1 MKYIIRGLLL
11 GLVLSLP
18 AVAQVQMLDKV
29 AVIVDQGVVLES
41 EVKALVDEVKADAEA
56 KGQKLPSDLALRTQA
71 IERLILKNL
80 QLQRA
85 EMMGIRISDPQ
96 LDQTIA
102 NIAGNQGVSVAQ
114 LREELSRQGM
124 TYDDYREKVREE
136 MIMGEVRRAN
146 VRRRIYITP
155 QEISNLMEI
164 IAQQG
169 GDQAEYELGHILIGF
184 PADPTDEDIAEARER
199 ADKVIDLLNNG
210 SEFARIAIAASSG
223 SEALDG
229 GNMGWMNINAMPT
242 LFADAVQGKRK
253 NALIGPIRS
262 GAGFHI
268 LKILDTRGIEVV
280 EVEEVNARHILIKP
294 SILLS
299 EERAQK
305 MLKDFKEQVI
315 AGDAD
320 FAELAKE
327 HSADPGSALRGGE
340 LGWADPNMYVPE
352 FKDALAKL
360 APGEYSEPVRSTH
373 GWHLI
378 QLLERRVDDAT
389 DQRKEEKAYQLL
401 YNRKFAEE
409 SENWLREMRD
419 TAYIEVLSE

>member
-1 MKYIIRGLLL
+1 
-11 GLVLSLP
+11 
-18 AVAQVQMLDKV
+18 
-29 AVIVDQGVVLES
+29 
-41 EVKALVDEVKADAEA
+41 
-56 KGQKLPSDLALRTQA
+56 
-71 IERLILKNL
+71 
-80 QLQRA
+80 
-85 EMMGIRISDPQ
+85 
-96 LDQTIA
+96 
-102 NIAGNQGVSVAQ
+102 
-114 LREELSRQGM
+114 
-124 TYDDYREKVREE
+124 
-136 MIMGEVRRAN
+136 
-146 VRRRIYITP
+146 
-155 QEISNLMEI
+155 
-164 IAQQG
+164 
-169 GDQAEYELGHILIGF
+169 
-184 PADPTDEDIAEARER
+184 
-199 ADKVIDLLNNG
+199 
-210 SEFARIAIAASSG
+210 
-223 SEALDG
+223 
-229 GNMGWMNINAMPT
+229 
-242 LFADAVQGKRK
+242 
-253 NALIGPIRS
+253 
-262 GAGFHI
+262 GFHI

-294 SILLS
+294 SIILS

>member
-18 AVAQVQMLDKV
+18 AVAQVQVLDKV

-85 EMMGIRISDPQ
+85 DMMGIRISDPQ

-102 NIAGNQGVSVAQ
+102 NIAANQGVTVAQ

-155 QEISNLMEI
+155 QEISNLVEI
-164 IAQQG
+164 MAQQG
-169 GDQAEYELGHILIGF
+169 GDQAEYELGHILIGL
-184 PADPTDEDIAEARER
+184 PAEPTDDDIAEARDR
-199 ADKVIDLLNNG
+199 ADKVIELLNNG
-210 SEFARIAIAASSG
+210 SEFSRIAIAASSG

-294 SILLS
+294 SIILS

-305 MLKDFKEQVI
+305 MLKEFKEQVI

-360 APGEYSEPVRSTH
+360 APGEYSDPVRSTH

-378 QLLERRVDDAT
+378 QLLDRRVDDAT
-389 DQRKEEKAYQLL
+389 EQRKEDRAYQLL

>member
-18 AVAQVQMLDKV
+18 AVAQVQLLDNV

-164 IAQQG
+164 IAQPG
-169 GDQAEYELGHILIGF
+169 RHLAEQIG
-184 PADPTDEDIAEARER
+184 R
-199 ADKVIDLLNNG
+199 AHV
-210 SEFARIAIAASSG
+210 
-223 SEALDG
+223 
-229 GNMGWMNINAMPT
+229 
-242 LFADAVQGKRK
+242 
-253 NALIGPIRS
+253 
-262 GAGFHI
+262 
-268 LKILDTRGIEVV
+268 
-280 EVEEVNARHILIKP
+280 
-294 SILLS
+294 
-299 EERAQK
+299 
-305 MLKDFKEQVI
+305 
-315 AGDAD
+315 
-320 FAELAKE
+320 
-327 HSADPGSALRGGE
+327 
-340 LGWADPNMYVPE
+340 
-352 FKDALAKL
+352 
-360 APGEYSEPVRSTH
+360 
-373 GWHLI
+373 
-378 QLLERRVDDAT
+378 
-389 DQRKEEKAYQLL
+389 
-401 YNRKFAEE
+401 
-409 SENWLREMRD
+409 
-419 TAYIEVLSE
+419 

>member
-210 SEFARIAIAASSG
+210 SEFARIAIAASS
-223 SEALDG
+223 
-229 GNMGWMNINAMPT
+229 
-242 LFADAVQGKRK
+242 
-253 NALIGPIRS
+253 
-262 GAGFHI
+262 
-268 LKILDTRGIEVV
+268 
-280 EVEEVNARHILIKP
+280 
-294 SILLS
+294 
-299 EERAQK
+299 
-305 MLKDFKEQVI
+305 
-315 AGDAD
+315 
-320 FAELAKE
+320 
-327 HSADPGSALRGGE
+327 
-340 LGWADPNMYVPE
+340 
-352 FKDALAKL
+352 
-360 APGEYSEPVRSTH
+360 
-373 GWHLI
+373 
-378 QLLERRVDDAT
+378 
-389 DQRKEEKAYQLL
+389 
-401 YNRKFAEE
+401 
-409 SENWLREMRD
+409 
-419 TAYIEVLSE
+419 